1 MASATVLISS
11 CASTLSRAA
20 PRISSV
26 SASITNFITPRVSST
41 MYARGMA
48 MISATGWPAPPHSQQ
63 HHQHRATATGHQCGA
78 VGCSVRLAQRS
89 AGDEGRPIAIAGE
102 LLADEMV
109 TGDRSPLL
117 AAFRPGRFR

>member
-1 MASATVLISS
+1 MSQV
-11 CASTLSRAA
+11 
-20 PRISSV
+20 
-26 SASITNFITPRVSST
+26 TPWGLQDHCLEALDDVDVVGCPDRSDP

>member
-1 MASATVLISS
+1 MD
-11 CASTLSRAA
+11 
-20 PRISSV
+20 
-26 SASITNFITPRVSST
+26 
-41 MYARGMA
+41 
-48 MISATGWPAPPHSQQ
+48 
-63 HHQHRATATGHQCGA
+63 
-78 VGCSVRLAQRS
+78 CSVRLAQRS